1 MSASW
6 RLGVA
11 FIRTGAAAVILSA
24 LLALTGC
31 AGPGVNP
38 AVSSGNGPGSVL
50 SPASEVVGEVPHQS
64 GSDQPTA
71 AGVGPRGFEFA
82 SGFLEFSDFDPYTLG
97 DDIFNPCTEITEQ
110 EFAAA
115 GFEQT
120 RYYDTNDPFSNGIAS
135 CEFGGPSDDAS
146 AGGFY
151 GGQIDRTIAEE
162 HGLILPQF
170 TSASIPE
177 LYVIKSKIGMK
188 GICFAQID
196 TKCGSFG
203 THFGGPSSRI
213 ETDRA
218 CIEAIKRAEA
228 MFAVFGTSKH

>member
-1 MSASW
+1 MGASW

-11 FIRTGAAAVILSA
+11 LVNIRTGAAAVILSA

-31 AGPGVNP
+31 AGPGENP
-38 AVSSGNGPGSVL
+38 AASSGNGPGSVL
-50 SPASEVVGEVPHQS
+50 SPTSEVVGEAPHPS

-71 AGVGPRGFEFA
+71 ADAAPRGFEFA
-82 SGFLEFSDFDPYTLG
+82 SGFLEFGDFDPYTLG
-97 DDIFNPCTEITEQ
+97 DEGFNPCTEITEQ
-110 EFAAA
+110 EFATA
-115 GFEQT
+115 GFDQM

-135 CEFGGPSDDAS
+135 CEFGGSSDDAS

-162 HGLILPQF
+162 NGLILPQF

-177 LYVIKSKIGMK
+177 LYVIKSKIGME
-188 GICFAQID
+188 GTCYTQID
-196 TKCGSFG
+196 TRRGSFG
-203 THFGGPSSRI
+203 TYFGGPSGRI

-218 CIEAIKRAEA
+218 CVEAIKRAEA
-228 MFAVFGTSKH
+228 MFAVFGR